1 MKGMY
6 QMKTASMFSVKKYY
20 LMKRAIAFIAN
31 PATFL
36 LFAAWMVLS
45 LPALSVAQEVTVL
58 FLPLKVNSAV
68 DASGLAGQAD
78 SSLDAVLASR
88 SAARQILRLMPRQE
102 ALSSFDYSG
111 VWPPSPEQV
120 SAVISG
126 SAALAEVDFVVA
138 GNLTRIGESFSV
150 DLKMYEMVAAGLPA
164 YYFREVPSID
174 SLDKVLDSLVGEI
187 AAYTGR
193 DFLISNVVLRGND
206 RIDSGAI
213 MRHVG
218 SRAGDF
224 FDAGL
229 LRRDLKNIFKMGYFD
244 DVQVEMTETDKGK
257 EVIFVLKEKPVIA
270 SVSIEGEKELKED
283 AIQERV
289 SVVANTIINPKKVAE
304 AVANIRSLYKEK
316 GFYNTHVEAKLSYP
330 EADKVDVRFVIEE
343 GAKVFV
349 KKIRFAGNNS
359 FKDKKLAKVIE
370 TSEKGLFSW
379 LTDSGL
385 LKRDI
390 LEQDAARLAS
400 FYHHHGY
407 IEAKIGEPVVEQEG
421 KWLYVTFNISEGD
434 RYRVGDV
441 SLTGDLIE
449 DQEKLLARLN
459 ILDEEFLSRQTLR
472 EDILHLNDYYAEN
485 GYAFAEASPRI
496 SKKRD
501 EKRVDIVINIQKG
514 ALVHLNRIIIKGN
527 TRTRDKVIRRDL
539 AIKEKGVFNSKALRV
554 SNQRL
559 QRLGYFEDVSIT
571 PEPALEENMMDVII
585 EVKEKPTGAFSL
597 GAGYSSVDNLM
608 VMGEISQNNFL
619 GKGQRLALQANLSG
633 SATRYNLSFTEPRFN
648 DTRMLLGIDLY
659 NWERELDD
667 YTKDSYGGAL
677 RLGFPLWERW
687 QMGFTYGWD
696 HTDVKDIQEGAPDE
710 VLESLDLKVTSF
722 VRVGFSRDTVD
733 KPFDPSKGSVYS
745 LNIKYAG
752 GPLGGDSAFTKVE
765 GSSQWYFPS
774 FLGTTFH
781 IRGAAGQVFE
791 NETDRL
797 PVYEKFYLG
806 GLTTIRGF
814 KSGEISHV
822 DENGEEV
829 GGDRMWY
836 ANLEWIFPLVTE
848 AGLKG
853 VAFFDMGNVYEGGW
867 EFDNF
872 KKTVGFGFRWLSPM
886 GPLRLE
892 WGYNIDPE
900 PDEDQSN
907 WDFSIGGAF

>member
-6 QMKTASMFSVKKYY
+6 QMKTAPMLSGKMYH
-20 LMKRAIAFIAN
+20 LIRRAIAVCASSV
-31 PATFL
+31 AL
-36 LFAAWMVLS
+36 CLVAAGMVFS
-45 LPALSVAQEVTVL
+45 LPAHAVAQEVTVL

-68 DASGLAGQAD
+68 DASGLAGLAD
-78 SSLDAVLASR
+78 SSLGAALASR
-88 SAARQILRLMPRQE
+88 SAARQILRLMPRTE
-102 ALSSFDYSG
+102 AFASFDYSAA
-111 VWPPSPEQV
+111 WPPAPEQV
-120 SAVISG
+120 SAVVRG

-138 GNLTRIGESFSV
+138 GNLTRIGESFSL
-150 DLKMYEMVAAGLPA
+150 DLKMYEMLATGLPA

-187 AAYTGR
+187 TAYTGR
-193 DFLISNVVLRGND
+193 DFLVSNVVLQGNE

-213 MRHVG
+213 MRQVEI
-218 SRAGDF
+218 RAGDPY
-224 FDAGL
+224 DAGL

-244 DVQVEMTETDKGK
+244 DVRVEVDETDKGK
-257 EVIFVLKEKPVIA
+257 KVIFVLQEKPVIA

-289 SVVANTIINPKKVAE
+289 SVVANTIINPQKVAE
-304 AVANIRSLYKEK
+304 SVANIRALYKEK
-316 GFYNTHVEAKLSYP
+316 GFYNTHVEARLSYP
-330 EADKVDVRFVIEE
+330 AAEKVDVRFVIEE

-349 KKIRFAGNNS
+349 KEIRFAGNNY

-385 LKRDI
+385 LKRGI

-400 FYHHHGY
+400 FYHNHGF
-407 IEAKIGEPVVEQEG
+407 IEAKIGEPVVVQDG
-421 KWLYVTFNISEGD
+421 KWLNVTFNISEGD

-441 SLTGDLIE
+441 SITGDLIE
-449 DQEKLLARLN
+449 DKEKLLAKLN
-459 ILDEEFLSRQTLR
+459 ILDEEFLSRRVLR
-472 EDILHLNDYYAEN
+472 EDVLRLNDYYAEN
-485 GYAFAEASPRI
+485 GYAFAEASPLV
-496 SKKRD
+496 SKKSD

-559 QRLGYFEDVSIT
+559 QRLGYFEDISIT
-571 PEPALEENMMDVII
+571 PEPALEENMMDVTI

-597 GAGYSSVDNLM
+597 GAGYSSVDSLM

-648 DTRMLLGIDLY
+648 DSRMMLGVDLY
-659 NWERELDD
+659 NWQRKLDY

-677 RLGFPLWERW
+677 RFGFPLWKRW

-696 HTDVKDIQEGAPDE
+696 HTDVKDIQIGAPNE
-710 VLESLDLKVTSF
+710 VLDSLDLKVTSF
-722 VRVGFSRDTVD
+722 VRVGVSRDTVD
-733 KPFDPSKGSVYS
+733 KPFDPGKGSV
-745 LNIKYAG
+745 NRINVKYAG

-765 GSSQWYFPS
+765 GSSQWYFPL

-781 IRGAAGQVFE
+781 LRGAAGQVFE

-814 KSGEISHV
+814 KSGEISHL
-822 DENGEEV
+822 DKNGEKV

-836 ANLEWIFPLVTE
+836 ANLELIFPLVKE

-853 VAFFDMGNVYEGGW
+853 VAFFDMGNVYEGSW

-892 WGYNIDPE
+892 WGYNIDPQ